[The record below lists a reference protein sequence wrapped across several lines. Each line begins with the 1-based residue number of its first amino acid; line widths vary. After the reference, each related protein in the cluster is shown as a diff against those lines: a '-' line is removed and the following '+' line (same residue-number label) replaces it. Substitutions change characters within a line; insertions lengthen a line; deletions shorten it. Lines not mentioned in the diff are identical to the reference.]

1 MNDDDDVIIE
11 APDEDSEGSSED
23 ELEAM
28 ESRADVKVTKLRKQ
42 LEQVDSERKQNL
54 DGWQRAKADY
64 VNALKR
70 FEEEKNA
77 AVQLG
82 TLKAAMTFLPVVD
95 SLERA
100 RGSMSADTQL
110 PAGFHGIVKQLEGA
124 IAKLG
129 LSQFGAVGDVFDPM
143 IHEALGQETTDD
155 ESKDDTVTAVL
166 EPGWKSGEHVIRPAK
181 VKVAHFEA

>member
-1 MNDDDDVIIE
+1 MNDEDDVVIE
-11 APDEDSEGSSED
+11 SADGDGEGMSED

-28 ESRADVKVTKLRKQ
+28 ESRGETKVLKLRKE
-42 LEQVDSERKQNL
+42 LEQAKKDKQENL

-82 TLKAAMTFLPVVD
+82 TLKAAMAFLPVID

-100 RGSMSADTQL
+100 KGSMKTDEL
-110 PAGFHGIVKQLEGA
+110 PEGFAGIVKQLEGA
-124 IAKLG
+124 VGKLG
-129 LSQFGAVGDVFDPM
+129 LTQFGTIGDTFDPM
-143 IHEALGQETTDD
+143 LHEALGQETTDD
-155 ESKDDTVTAVL
+155 ESKDDTITAVL
-166 EPGWKSGEHVIRPAK
+166 EQGWKSGEHVIRPAK
-181 VKVAHFEA
+181 VKVAHFEG